1 MATGVLQTGWD
12 SSSATR
18 PRQGLAAHKHS
29 GGEKALDVDEM
40 AGSPAPALLR
50 ARAARPPTTGGCS
63 AQEELGSTAQAQLNW
78 LARSTELARL
88 ASLTDNPPP
97 DTAGAE
103 PGGRAPSNVPGHSS
117 EKESGDTASHCSPVN
132 EGGNVHRSEKEAAG
146 VTITSPKVITWS
158 AASPGAQRDRS
169 GTPPARQLM
178 WDPAWS
184 KNVPEPVQEGRLK
197 SRTPAD
203 VAVEAVRRGLEA
215 ATGTQQQQ

>member
-1 MATGVLQTGWD
+1 MATVHQSPERATFERCDGSFSPSSVPAQGEAWRPRGVMATGVLQTGWD

-88 ASLTDNPPP
+88 ASLTDAPPP
-97 DTAGAE
+97 ATAGAE
-103 PGGRAPSNVPGHSS
+103 PGGRAPSNVPAHSS
-117 EKESGDTASHCSPVN
+117 EKESGDTARVGTLCPRWPCSLP
-132 EGGNVHRSEKEAAG
+132 RPS
-146 VTITSPKVITWS
+146 
-158 AASPGAQRDRS
+158 
-169 GTPPARQLM
+169 L
-178 WDPAWS
+178 
-184 KNVPEPVQEGRLK
+184 L
-197 SRTPAD
+197 
-203 VAVEAVRRGLEA
+203 
-215 ATGTQQQQ
+215 